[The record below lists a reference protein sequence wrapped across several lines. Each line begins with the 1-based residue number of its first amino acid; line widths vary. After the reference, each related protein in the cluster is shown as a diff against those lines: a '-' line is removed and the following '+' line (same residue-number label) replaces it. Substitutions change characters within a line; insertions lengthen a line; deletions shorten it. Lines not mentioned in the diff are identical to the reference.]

1 MNKTWKRQVF
11 RHTALYTAILMFSHT
26 GGGGGAQAQTQTQT
40 HKYAIVMNGQNLPEV
55 KWGQDYKKLAQKSN
69 ERQFT
74 HTTNFHIKKN
84 VTLSFNNIDEV
95 VAEKKDV
102 VVFGTATYLPPY
114 GKVSGFD
121 ADKLKKRGD
130 ALGWIKTTKPGL
142 VGYSYE
148 GVTCQNNYNNAS
160 SGCPELIYK
169 TQFSFGQQGLKKKTT
184 GGLDIAEDKSRDNS
198 PIYKLQDYPGL
209 GVSFN
214 LSSESL
220 VKSIKYNKIISSF
233 SEGVTQQNGTQN
245 QHKDKNLVYT
255 TGDYQ
260 YKNKYS
266 SRYVGQN
273 EHSAIAFYLNAK
285 LHLLDK
291 KNIKNIAQGKTVNL
305 GTLKSYVEP
314 TAEWKNKRQNYFQG
328 NWTFED
334 KGTVS
339 VKLKLPEVKAGRC
352 VNKNN
357 PNPNAKAPSP
367 ALTAP
372 ALWFGPVQNGKV
384 QMYSASVSTYPDS
397 SSSQIFLQNLSR
409 KDDTSKPG
417 RYSLKPLSTS
427 EIKSKEPN
435 FTGRQT
441 IIRLD
446 GRVQQIKLGQSNN
459 EVVGFNGNSNNA
471 TFGIVSEGSF
481 MPDTSEWKKV
491 LLPWTVRVFADDSK
505 FKEFNKEEKDNKPKY
520 SQKYR
525 SRDNGKRERNLG
537 DIVNSPIV
545 AVGGYLATSANDG
558 MVHIFK
564 KGNGGDERN
573 YSLKLSYI
581 PGTMPRKDI
590 ENKDSTLAKE
600 LRAFAEK
607 GYVGDR
613 YGVDGG
619 FVLRQ
624 VNLNGKDHVFMF
636 GAMGFGGRGAYALDL
651 TKADG
656 SDPTKAS
663 LFDVKDNGNNGNN
676 GNNRVELGYTV
687 GTPQIG
693 KTHNGKYAAFLA
705 SGYAT
710 KKIDDPTNK
719 TALYV
724 YDLENN
730 GNLIK
735 KIEVKDGKGGLS
747 SPTLVDK
754 DLDGTVDIAYAGDRG
769 GKMYRFDLS
778 GQSPDQW
785 TVRPIFEG
793 TKPITSAPAISQLK
807 DKRVVIFGTGS
818 DLSEEDVDN
827 MEEQYI
833 YGIFDDDTATTGTV
847 NFSGSGGGLLEQV
860 LSRDNDNKTLF
871 LTDYK
876 RSDGSGSKGWV
887 VKLKDGQRVT
897 VKPTVVLRT
906 AFVTIRKYNDGGCG
920 AETAILGINTAD
932 GGKLTKKSARPIVPD
947 ANKDVAQY
955 SGHKQTTKGKSIPI
969 GCMQKGNEI
978 VCPNGYVY
986 DKPVNVRY
994 LDEKKTDGFSTTAD
1008 GDAGGSGIDPAG
1020 KRSGKNNRCFS
1031 QKGVRTLLMN
1041 DLDSLDITG
1050 PTCGMKRISWREVFY

>member
-1 MNKTWKRQVF
+1 
-11 RHTALYTAILMFSHT
+11 MFSHT
-26 GGGGGAQAQTQTQT
+26 GGGGGAQAQTYS
-40 HKYAIVMNGQNLPEV
+40 YAIVMNSQKLPEV
-55 KWGQDYKKLAQKSN
+55 RNGSSQSKHRQATFIAQFSG
-69 ERQFT
+69 T
-74 HTTNFHIKKN
+74 KKN
-84 VTLSFNNIDEV
+84 SIFSFNNTDNV
-95 VAEKKDV
+95 VAKKDGT

-121 ADKLKKRGD
+121 DKRLKERGD
-130 ALGWIKTTKPGL
+130 ALGWIGTTHPGL
-142 VGYSYE
+142 VGYSYQ
-148 GVTCQNNYNNAS
+148 GSTCS
-160 SGCPELIYK
+160 SSDCPELSYK
-169 TQFSFGQQGLKKKTT
+169 TQFTFGTQGLKKKVD
-184 GGLDIAEDKSRDNS
+184 GKLDIDADKSRDGS
-198 PIYKLQDYPGL
+198 PIYKLPDYPWL

-214 LSSESL
+214 LSGESTAESKHL
-220 VKSIKYNKIISSF
+220 KKLISSF
-233 SEGVTQQNGTQN
+233 SEEVTQSNGTQN
-245 QHKDKNLVYT
+245 QYKDKNLVYT
-255 TGDYQ
+255 TDNHRN
-260 YKNKYS
+260 KNNNRA
-266 SRYVGQN
+266 SRNNSHAV
-273 EHSAIAFYLNAK
+273 AFYLNAK
-285 LHLLDK
+285 LHLLEK
-291 KNIKNIAQGKTVNL
+291 KQIKNITQVSELNL
-305 GTLKSYVEP
+305 GELKTRIEL
-314 TAEWKNKRQNYFQG
+314 TDAWKNKRHHVINVN

-334 KGTVS
+334 KGSVS

-352 VNKNN
+352 INKPN
-357 PNPNAKAPSP
+357 PNPNKKALSP

-372 ALWFGPVQNGKV
+372 ALWFGAGQDGKAE
-384 QMYSASVSTYPDS
+384 MYSASVSTYPDS
-397 SSSQIFLQNLSR
+397 SSSRIFLQNLKR
-409 KDDTSKPG
+409 KDDPNKPG
-417 RYSLKPLSTS
+417 RHSLEPLNDTQ
-427 EIKSKEPN
+427 IKSKEPT

-446 GRVQQIKLGQSNN
+446 GGVQQIKLDRNN
-459 EVVGFNGNSNNA
+459 TEVVNFNGNSNNA
-471 TFGIVSEGSF
+471 TFGIVSEYGLT
-481 MPDTSEWKKV
+481 PDVSEWKKV

-505 FKEFNKEEKDNKPKY
+505 FKEFNKEEKNNDNKPKY

-525 SRDNGKRERNLG
+525 SRDSSKHERNLG

-590 ENKDSTLAKE
+590 ESKDSTLAKE

-656 SDPTKAS
+656 SDPTAVS
-663 LFDVKDNGNNGNN
+663 LFDVKHDNNGNN
-676 GNNRVELGYTV
+676 SNNSVQLGYTV

-693 KTHNGKYAAFLA
+693 KTHDGKYAAFLA

-710 KKIDDPTNK
+710 KTIDDQQNK

-724 YDLENN
+724 YDLESS
-730 GNLIK
+730 GTLIK
-735 KIEVKDGKGGLS
+735 KIDVPGGKGGLS

-778 GQSPDQW
+778 GQDPQQW
-785 TVRPIFEG
+785 SVRTIFSG
-793 TKPITSAPAISQLK
+793 NKPITSAPAISQLK

-827 MEEQYI
+827 NDIQSI
-833 YGIFDDDTATTGTV
+833 YGIFDNDTDTGTAQD
-847 NFSGSGGGLLEQV
+847 GQGKGLLEQK
-860 LSRDNDNKTLF
+860 LSEENKTLF

-876 RSDGSGSKGWV
+876 RSDGSGDKGWV

-906 AFVTIRKYNDGGCG
+906 AFVTIRKYTTDGCG

-932 GGKLTKKSARPIVPD
+932 GGKLTKKSARPIVPA
-947 ANKDVAQY
+947 ANSKVAQY
-955 SGHKQTTKGKSIPI
+955 SGDKKTSSGKSIPI
-969 GCMQKGNEI
+969 GCMEKDNGI

-1020 KRSGKNNRCFS
+1020 KRAGKNNRCFS

-1050 PTCGMKRISWREVFY
+1050 PTCGMKRISWREVFF

>member
-1 MNKTWKRQVF
+1 MNKTLKRQVF
-11 RHTALYTAILMFSHT
+11 RHTALYAAILMFSHT
-26 GGGGGAQAQTQTQT
+26 GGGGAQAETRN
-40 HKYAIVMNGQNLPEV
+40 YAIVMNEQNQPNV
-55 KWGQDYKKLAQKSN
+55 KQEGSYS
-69 ERQFT
+69 
-74 HTTNFHIKKN
+74 
-84 VTLSFNNIDEV
+84 TLREKDRKRKFDFNANRGGGGSVFFDNTDTLV
-95 VAEKKDV
+95 SQQRGTA
-102 VVFGTATYLPPY
+102 VFGTATYLPPY

-121 ADKLKKRGD
+121 EKRLTERGN
-130 ALGWIKTTKPGL
+130 ALNWINTTHPGL
-142 VGYSYE
+142 IGYSYA
-148 GVTCQNNYNNAS
+148 GVVCRDSTS
-160 SGCPELIYK
+160 CPKLVYK
-169 TQFSFGQQGLKKKTT
+169 TRFSFDNTGLAKNA
-184 GGLDIAEDKSRDNS
+184 GSLDRHPDPSRENS
-198 PIYKLQDYPGL
+198 PIYKLKDHPWL

-214 LSSESL
+214 LGSENT
-220 VKSIKYNKIISSF
+220 VKNGNSFNKLISSF
-233 SEGVTQQNGTQN
+233 SEDNNNQTIVSTTEGSPISLSDQQREHTAV
-245 QHKDKNLVYT
+245 VY
-255 TGDYQ
+255 
-260 YKNKYS
+260 
-266 SRYVGQN
+266 
-273 EHSAIAFYLNAK
+273 YLNAK

-291 KNIKNIAQGKTVNL
+291 KQIQNITDKTVQL
-305 GTLKSYVEP
+305 GTLRPRVE
-314 TAEWKNKRQNYFQG
+314 TTGRSWLNFWATWKI
-328 NWTFED
+328 ED
-334 KGTVS
+334 KGNITVR
-339 VKLKLPEVKAGRC
+339 LDLPEVKAGRC
-352 VNKNN
+352 VNANN
-357 PNPNAKAPSP
+357 PNKSTKAPSP

-372 ALWFGPVQNGKV
+372 ALWFGPVQNGKAE
-384 QMYSASVSTYPDS
+384 MYSASVSTYPDS
-397 SSSQIFLQNLSR
+397 SSSRIFLQNLKR
-409 KDDTSKPG
+409 KNDSNRPG
-417 RYSLKPLSTS
+417 RHSLETLT
-427 EIKSKEPN
+427 ENDIKSRQPN

-446 GRVQQIKLGQSNN
+446 SGVQQIKLQGN
-459 EVVGFNGNSNNA
+459 EVANFNRNDGKND
-471 TFGIVSEGSF
+471 TFGIVSEYGLT
-481 MPDTSEWKKV
+481 PDANEWKKV
-491 LLPWTVRVFADDSK
+491 LLPWTVRAFNDDGR
-505 FKEFNKEEKDNKPKY
+505 FNTVNKEENNGKPKY
-520 SQKYR
+520 SQRYR
-525 SRDNGKRERNLG
+525 IRENGNNGNNGKRDLG

-545 AVGGYLATSANDG
+545 AVGEYLATSANDG

-564 KGNGGDERN
+564 QSGGDKRSYN
-573 YSLKLSYI
+573 LKLSYI

-590 ENKDSTLAKE
+590 QNTESTLAKE

-607 GYVGDR
+607 SYVGDR

-624 VNLNGKDHVFMF
+624 VELSGKKHVFMF

-651 TKADG
+651 TKAENG
-656 SDPTKAS
+656 NPTAVS
-663 LFDVKDNGNNGNN
+663 LFDVKHDNNGKNSNN
-676 GNNRVELGYTV
+676 SVQLGYTV

-710 KKIDDPTNK
+710 KTIDSTDNK

-724 YDLENN
+724 YDLESS
-730 GNLIK
+730 GTLIK
-735 KIEVKDGKGGLS
+735 KIDVPGGKGGLS

-754 DLDGTVDIAYAGDRG
+754 DLDGIVDIAYAGDRG
-769 GKMYRFDLS
+769 GNMYRFDLS
-778 GQSPDQW
+778 GNNPNSW

-818 DLSEEDVDN
+818 DLSEDDVDN
-827 MEEQYI
+827 KDIQHV
-833 YGIFDDDTATTGTV
+833 YGIFDNDTDTGTAQD
-847 NFSGSGGGLLEQV
+847 GQGKGLLEQV
-860 LSRDNDNKTLF
+860 LSEENKTLF

-876 RSDGSGSKGWV
+876 RSNGSGSKGWM
-887 VKLKDGQRVT
+887 VKLQPRQRVT

-906 AFVTIRKYNDGGCG
+906 AFVTIRKYEDNGCG

-932 GGKLTKKSARPIVPD
+932 GGKLTKKSARPIVPA
-947 ANKDVAQY
+947 ANQAVAQY

>member
-1 MNKTWKRQVF
+1 
-11 RHTALYTAILMFSHT
+11 
-26 GGGGGAQAQTQTQT
+26 
-40 HKYAIVMNGQNLPEV
+40 MNGQKLPEV
-55 KWGQDYKKLAQKSN
+55 KNGNQGNQRQATFTTNFCVTKKNTTFAFNNTDDVVAQKSS
-69 ERQFT
+69 T
-74 HTTNFHIKKN
+74 
-84 VTLSFNNIDEV
+84 
-95 VAEKKDV
+95 

-121 ADKLKKRGD
+121 ENGLKERGD
-130 ALGWIKTTKPGL
+130 AVGWIGTTHPGL
-142 VGYSYE
+142 IGYSYQ
-148 GVTCQNNYNNAS
+148 GNTCS
-160 SGCPELIYK
+160 SGDCPEVSYK
-169 TQFSFGQQGLKKKTT
+169 TQFIFDNHQLAKKKTDSK
-184 GGLDIAEDKSRDNS
+184 LDIYEDKSRDNS
-198 PIYKLQDYPGL
+198 PIYKLQDYPWL

-214 LSSESL
+214 LGSESTAESKQNKKL
-220 VKSIKYNKIISSF
+220 VSSF
-233 SEGVTQQNGTQN
+233 SENVTQSNGTQGQN
-245 QHKDKNLVYT
+245 KDKNLVYNT
-255 TGDYQ
+255 DNQ
-260 YKNKYS
+260 RHNNNNRVNQNS
-266 SRYVGQN
+266 SHAV
-273 EHSAIAFYLNAK
+273 AFYLNAK

-291 KNIKNIAQGKTVNL
+291 KQINNIAQVKDLNL
-305 GTLKSYVEP
+305 GALKTRIEP
-314 TAEWKNKRQNYFQG
+314 TDEWKNKRHL
-328 NWTFED
+328 TFIVNQWEFKD
-334 KGTVS
+334 AGLVS

-352 VNKNN
+352 VNKSN
-357 PNPNAKAPSP
+357 PNPKAQAPSP

-372 ALWFGPVQNGKV
+372 ALWFGPVQNGKME
-384 QMYSASVSTYPDS
+384 MYSASVSTYPDS
-397 SSSQIFLQNLSR
+397 SSSRIFLQNLKR
-409 KDDTSKPG
+409 KTDPNRPG
-417 RYSLKPLSTS
+417 RHSLETLNKAQIESR
-427 EIKSKEPN
+427 EPN

-441 IIRLD
+441 VIRLD
-446 GRVQQIKLGQSNN
+446 SGVHEIKLKGN
-459 EVVGFNGNSNNA
+459 EVEGFKGNNGND
-471 TFGIVSEGSF
+471 TFGIVKDLGVD
-481 MPDTSEWKKV
+481 PDASEWKKV
-491 LLPWTVRVFADDSK
+491 LLPWTVRGSNDDGQ
-505 FKEFNKEEKDNKPKY
+505 FNTFNKEENNGKPKY

-525 SRDNGKRERNLG
+525 SRDNGKHERNLG

-545 AVGGYLATSANDG
+545 AVGEYLATSANDG

-564 KGNGGDERN
+564 KGNGDARN

-590 ENKDSTLAKE
+590 ESKDSTLAKE

-651 TKADG
+651 TKAENG
-656 SDPTKAS
+656 NPTAVS
-663 LFDVKDNGNNGNN
+663 LFDVKDNGNN

-693 KTHNGKYAAFLA
+693 KTHDGKYAAFLA

-710 KKIDDPTNK
+710 KDITSGDNK

-724 YDLENN
+724 YDLDAN
-730 GNLIK
+730 GTNNLIK
-735 KIEVKDGKGGLS
+735 KIEVTDGKGGLS

-778 GQSPDQW
+778 NQDPSQW
-785 TVRPIFEG
+785 TVRTIFSG
-793 TKPITSAPAISQLK
+793 NKPITSAPAISQLK

-818 DLSEEDVDN
+818 DLSEDDVDN
-827 MEEQYI
+827 TDEQHI
-833 YGIFDDDTATTGTV
+833 YGIFDDDTATTGSV
-847 NFSGSGGGLLEQV
+847 NFSGTGGGLLEQH
-860 LSRDNDNKTLF
+860 LTQENKTLF

-876 RSDGSGSKGWV
+876 RSDGSGNKGWV

-906 AFVTIRKYNDGGCG
+906 AFVTIHKYTGTDKCG

-932 GGKLTKKSARPIVPD
+932 GGKLTKKSARPIVPE
-947 ANKDVAQY
+947 ANTAVAQY
-955 SGHKQTTKGKSIPI
+955 SGHKQTAKGKSIPI

-1008 GDAGGSGIDPAG
+1008 GDAGGSGTFKEGKKPA
-1020 KRSGKNNRCFS
+1020 RNNRCFS
-1031 QKGVRTLLMN
+1031 GKGVRTLLMN

-1050 PTCGMKRISWREVFY
+1050 PTCGMKRISWREIFY

>member
-1 MNKTWKRQVF
+1 MNKTLKRRVF
-11 RHTALYTAILMFSHT
+11 RHTALYAAILMFSHT
-26 GGGGGAQAQTQTQT
+26 GGGGAMAQTYN
-40 HKYAIVMNGQNLPEV
+40 YAIVMNERNQLDVRRDGQ
-55 KWGQDYKKLAQKSN
+55 YQKSTLKDKDR
-69 ERQFT
+69 ERKFIYTSQRN
-74 HTTNFHIKKN
+74 NFISFDN
-84 VTLSFNNIDEV
+84 TDTLVSQQSGT
-95 VAEKKDV
+95 A
-102 VVFGTATYLPPY
+102 VFGTATYLPPY

-121 ADKLKKRGD
+121 ADGLEKRNNAVD
-130 ALGWIKTTKPGL
+130 WIRTTRIALA
-142 VGYSYE
+142 GYSYND
-148 GVTCQNNYNNAS
+148 VVCRDST
-160 SGCPELIYK
+160 GCPKLVYK
-169 TQFSFGQQGLKKKTT
+169 TRFSFENLDLAKTRD
-184 GGLDIAEDKSRDNS
+184 GLDKHTEPSRDNS
-198 PIYKLQDYPGL
+198 PIYKLKDYPWL

-214 LSSESL
+214 LGAEGTTKDGKTINKL
-220 VKSIKYNKIISSF
+220 VSSF
-233 SEGVTQQNGTQN
+233 DEKNSSNN
-245 QHKDKNLVYT
+245 NLVYT
-255 TGDYQ
+255 TEGRDISLGDWQREKTAMAY
-260 YKNKYS
+260 
-266 SRYVGQN
+266 
-273 EHSAIAFYLNAK
+273 YLNAK

-291 KNIKNIAQGKTVNL
+291 KQIQNITDKTVQL
-305 GTLKSYVEP
+305 GVLKPSIDV
-314 TAEWKNKRQNYFQG
+314 RQG
-328 NWTFED
+328 NKGIAGILSFWTKWD
-334 KGTVS
+334 IKDDGQIP
-339 VKLKLPEVKAGRC
+339 VKLGLQQVKAGRC
-352 VNKNN
+352 INK
-357 PNPNAKAPSP
+357 PNPNNHTKAPSP

-397 SSSQIFLQNLSR
+397 SSSRIFLQNLKR
-409 KDDTSKPG
+409 KNDPNKPG
-417 RYSLKPLSTS
+417 RYSLADLSTS
-427 EIKSKEPN
+427 DIQNKGPS

-441 IIRLD
+441 VIRLD
-446 GRVQQIKLGQSNN
+446 GGVQQIKLDKSN
-459 EVVGFNGNSNNA
+459 EATGLNGNTNN
-471 TFGIVSEGSF
+471 TFGIVKDLGVE
-481 MPDTSEWKKV
+481 PDTNEWKKV
-491 LLPWTVRVFADDSK
+491 LLPWTVRASNDDGQ
-505 FKEFNKEEKDNKPKY
+505 FNTFNKEENNGKPKY

-525 SRDNGKRERNLG
+525 SRDNSKHERDLG

-564 KGNGGDERN
+564 KNGGGDDRN
-573 YSLKLSYI
+573 YNLKLSYI

-590 ENKDSTLAKE
+590 QNTESTLAKE

-624 VNLNGKDHVFMF
+624 VERNGKDHVFMF

-651 TKADG
+651 TKAD
-656 SDPTKAS
+656 SNNPTAVS
-663 LFDVKDNGNNGNN
+663 LFDVKHDNNGNN

-693 KTHNGKYAAFLA
+693 KTHNDKYAAFLA

-710 KKIDDPTNK
+710 KDINNGENK

-730 GNLIK
+730 NGTPIA

-754 DLDGTVDIAYAGDRG
+754 DLDGTIDIAYAGDRG
-769 GKMYRFDLS
+769 GSMYRFDLS
-778 GQSPDQW
+778 SNDPNKW
-785 TVRPIFEG
+785 SVHTIFKG
-793 TKPITSAPAISQLK
+793 DKPITSAPAISQLK

-818 DLSEEDVDN
+818 DLSEEDVDKKD
-827 MEEQYI
+827 EQYI

-847 NFSGSGGGLLEQV
+847 NFSGTGGGLLEQH
-860 LSRDNDNKTLF
+860 LTQEDKTLF

-876 RSDGSGSKGWV
+876 RSDGSGNKGWI

-906 AFVTIRKYNDGGCG
+906 AFVTIRKYTDNGCG

-947 ANKDVAQY
+947 TNTAVAQY
-955 SGHKQTTKGKSIPI
+955 SGHKKGTNGKSIPI

-1050 PTCGMKRISWREVFY
+1050 P

>member
-1 MNKTWKRQVF
+1 
-11 RHTALYTAILMFSHT
+11 
-26 GGGGGAQAQTQTQT
+26 TQT
-40 HKYAIVMNGQNLPEV
+40 HNYAIVMNNQKLPEV
-55 KWGQDYKKLAQKSN
+55 KWGQQYQSLVNKEN
-69 ERQFT
+69 TRQVI
-74 HTTNFHIKKN
+74 HTSGFGIKKN
-84 VTLSFNNIDEV
+84 VSLSFNNTDEV
-95 VAEKKDV
+95 VAKKNGT
-102 VVFGTATYLPPY
+102 VVFGAATYLPPY

-121 ADKLKKRGD
+121 EEKLKERTN
-130 ALGWIKTTKPGL
+130 ALDWIGTTDPGL

-148 GVTCQNNYNNAS
+148 NVTCN
-160 SGCPELIYK
+160 SGNCPEVSYK
-169 TQFSFGQQGLKKKTT
+169 TQFIFDNHQLAKKKTDSK
-184 GGLDIAEDKSRDNS
+184 LDIYEDKSRDNS
-198 PIYKLQDYPGL
+198 PIYKLQDYPWL

-214 LSSESL
+214 LGGESSFKPKRQGSL
-220 VKSIKYNKIISSF
+220 VSSF
-233 SEGVTQQNGTQN
+233 SEDVTQQNGTQD
-245 QHKDKNLVYT
+245 QYKGKNLVYT
-255 TGDYQ
+255 TEDYNNQ
-260 YKNKYS
+260 GNRNHQDK
-266 SRYVGQN
+266 
-273 EHSAIAFYLNAK
+273 HHAIAFYLNAK

-291 KNIKNIAQGKTVNL
+291 KQIQNIAQGKTFNL
-305 GTLKSYVEP
+305 GTLKPRIDLTE
-314 TAEWKNKRQNYFQG
+314 AWKNRHGSFFSNG

-334 KGTVS
+334 KGAVS
-339 VKLKLPEVKAGRC
+339 VKLILPQVKAGRC
-352 VNKNN
+352 INKSN
-357 PNPNAKAPSP
+357 PNPKAQVLSP

-397 SSSQIFLQNLSR
+397 SSSRIFLQNLKR
-409 KDDTSKPG
+409 KTDPGRPG
-417 RYSLKPLSTS
+417 RYSLATLN
-427 EIKSKEPN
+427 KSDIESREPT

-446 GRVQQIKLGQSNN
+446 GGVQQIKLDKSN
-459 EVVGFNGNSNNA
+459 EATGLNGNTNNN
-471 TFGIVSEGSF
+471 TFGIVKEYSVNPE
-481 MPDTSEWKKV
+481 TNEWKKV
-491 LLPWTVRVFADDSK
+491 LLPWTVRSFSNDNEFVK
-505 FKEFNKEEKDNKPKY
+505 FNKESDKY
-520 SQKYR
+520 SQRYR
-525 SRDNGKRERNLG
+525 IRENGNNSKRDLG

-564 KGNGGDERN
+564 KGNGGDDRN

-590 ENKDSTLAKE
+590 ESKDSNLAKE
-600 LRAFAEK
+600 LRTFAEK
-607 GYVGDR
+607 SYVGDR

-619 FVLRQ
+619 FVLRK
-624 VNLNGKDHVFMF
+624 VDNLNGQNRVFMF

-663 LFDVKDNGNNGNN
+663 LFDVKDNSNN

-693 KTHNGKYAAFLA
+693 KTHDGKYAAFLA

-710 KKIDDPTNK
+710 KEINSTDNK

-724 YDLENN
+724 YDLESS
-730 GNLIK
+730 GTLIK
-735 KIEVKDGKGGLS
+735 KIDVPGGKGGLS

-754 DLDGTVDIAYAGDRG
+754 DLDGIVDIAYAGDRG

-778 GQSPDQW
+778 NQDSSQW
-785 TVRPIFEG
+785 TVRTIFEG

-827 MEEQYI
+827 NDIQSI
-833 YGIFDDDTATTGTV
+833 YGIFDNDTDTG
-847 NFSGSGGGLLEQV
+847 FAQDGLGKGLLEQK
-860 LSRDNDNKTLF
+860 LEKDKDGKTLF
-871 LTDYK
+871 LSDYK
-876 RSDGSGSKGWV
+876 RSDGSGDKGWV
-887 VKLKDGQRVT
+887 VKLEAGQRVT

-906 AFVTIRKYNDGGCG
+906 AFVTIHKYTGNDKCG

-932 GGKLTKKSARPIVPD
+932 GGKLTKKSARPIVPE
-947 ANKDVAQY
+947 ANTAVAQY
-955 SGHKQTTKGKSIPI
+955 SGHKKTSSGKSIPI
-969 GCMQKGNEI
+969 GCMEKGNET

-986 DKPVNVRY
+986 GKPVNVRY

-1050 PTCGMKRISWREVFY
+1050 PTCGMKRISWREIFY